1 MLPRKISLDPYS
13 LVVLTKKK
21 NKDALEFIL
30 AEFEIYVSLP
40 ALHAYLL
47 AKTLGNRDP
56 MEEAALAREIFNVV
70 EPDDKL
76 IAELARVDA
85 ALSKQGVFLNY
96 SSLMVAV
103 SAVLTN
109 SLLVVYDG
117 DEIEKYKTLSK
128 YGLDVIPFNTFMEEV
143 MELVREEARKEKLNG
158 AKPID
163 YMKLQEHL
171 G

>member
-1 MLPRKISLDPYS
+1 MLPKKISLDPYS
-13 LVVLTKKK
+13 LIVLTKKR

-56 MEEAALAREIFNVV
+56 REEATLAREIFNVV
-70 EPDDKL
+70 EPSDEL
-76 IAELARVDA
+76 LAEVARIDA
-85 ALSKQGVFLNY
+85 ALSKQGIFLDY

-103 SAVLTN
+103 SAIMTD
-109 SLLVVYDG
+109 SLLVVYDD

-128 YGLDVIPFNTFMEEV
+128 YGLDVIPFSTFMEEV

-158 AKPID
+158 AKATN
-163 YMKLQEHL
+163 YGKLQEYL